1 MKNKSILILFLIFAV
16 STLHLLAQDMSS
28 LKKRVAVVDF
38 EDRAHYGYD
47 IGKGVADM
55 LVTALVESKKFMVIE
70 RSELEQVL
78 NEQGLGQ
85 SGLVTPQSAAKV
97 GQLLGAEMLVTGS
110 VTEFGEKESKVGGG
124 LGRLG
129 GLNVGVSKKM
139 ARVAVDIRLVNVNTG
154 EIIAAK
160 SASGE
165 DATTGLDNVGVND
178 IDFHNTTT
186 WDNTQLGKA
195 SREAIEQC
203 VQYITEGMEAV
214 PWVGKIIK
222 VSASDG
228 SIFMK
233 PGSKGGV
240 KTGMVFK
247 IFRPGEALIDP
258 DTGLSLGSE
267 ESLIGEIQVTSDLAD
282 GKAAKAI
289 VKSGMGFQEGD
300 LIRIK

>member
-1 MKNKSILILFLIFAV
+1 MKNRSIPVIVLILAVLTLPLI
-16 STLHLLAQDMSS
+16 AQDMSA

-55 LVTALVESKKFMVIE
+55 LVTALVESKKFLVVE
-70 RSELEQVL
+70 RTELEQVL

-129 GLNVGVSKKM
+129 GLNLGVSKKK
-139 ARVAVDIRLVNVNTG
+139 ARVAVDVRLVNVNTG
-154 EIIAAK
+154 EIMAAK
-160 SASGE
+160 SAVGE
-165 DATTGLDNVGVND
+165 DASTGLDNVGIND
-178 IDFHNTTT
+178 IDFHNTDT

-195 SREAIEQC
+195 SREAIGQC
-203 VQYITEGMEAV
+203 VKYITEGMESV

-222 VSASDG
+222 VMGDG
-228 SIFMK
+228 SIVMK

-240 KTGMVFK
+240 KPGMVFK
-247 IFRPGEALIDP
+247 VFHPGEELIDP

-267 ESLIGEIQVTSDLAD
+267 ESMIGEIQVTGDMAD

-289 VKSGMGFQEGD
+289 VKSGMGFQD
-300 LIRIK
+300 ADIIRIK

>member
-1 MKNKSILILFLIFAV
+1 MKNRSIPVFVLILAVLTLPLI
-16 STLHLLAQDMSS
+16 AQDMSA

-70 RSELEQVL
+70 RTELEQVL

-129 GLNVGVSKKM
+129 GLNVGVSKKK
-139 ARVAVDIRLVNVNTG
+139 ARVAVDVRLVNVNTG
-154 EIIAAK
+154 EIVAAK
-160 SASGE
+160 SAVGE
-165 DATTGLDNVGVND
+165 DASTGLDNVGVND
-178 IDFHNTTT
+178 IDFHNTDT

-203 VQYITEGMEAV
+203 VEYITEGMESV

-222 VSASDG
+222 AGDDG
-228 SIFMK
+228 SIIMK

-240 KTGMVFK
+240 KPGMVFK
-247 IFRPGEALIDP
+247 VYRPGEELIDP

-267 ESLIGEIQVTSDLAD
+267 ETMIGEIQVTGDLAE

-289 VKSGMGFQEGD
+289 VKSGMGFQAAD
-300 LIRIK
+300 IIRIK

>member
-1 MKNKSILILFLIFAV
+1 MKYKNFLILFLIFAV
-16 STLHLLAQDMSS
+16 GALPLLAQDMSA

-70 RSELEQVL
+70 RTELEKVL
-78 NEQGLGQ
+78 EEQGLGQ
-85 SGLVTPQSAAKV
+85 SGTVTPQSAAKV

-129 GLNVGVSKKM
+129 GLNLGVSKKM

-154 EIIAAK
+154 EIVAAK

-203 VQYITEGMEAV
+203 VEYVTEGMESV

-222 VSASDG
+222 ASDDG
-228 SIFMK
+228 TIIMK

-240 KTGMVFK
+240 KPGMVFK
-247 IFRPGEALIDP
+247 IFHPGEEIIDP

-267 ESLIGEIQVTSDLAD
+267 ESMIGEIQVTGDMAD

-289 VKSGMGFQEGD
+289 VKSGMGFQTGD
-300 LIRIK
+300 LVKIK

>member
-1 MKNKSILILFLIFAV
+1 MKNRSILVLVLILAVLTLPLI
-16 STLHLLAQDMSS
+16 AQDMKA

-55 LVTALVESKKFMVIE
+55 LVTALVESKKFMVVE

-129 GLNVGVSKKM
+129 GLNLGVSKKK
-139 ARVAVDIRLVNVNTG
+139 ARVAVDVRLVNVNTG
-154 EIIAAK
+154 EIVAAK
-160 SASGE
+160 SAVGE
-165 DATTGLDNVGVND
+165 DASTGLDNVGVND
-178 IDFHNTTT
+178 IDFHNTDT

-203 VQYITEGMEAV
+203 VQYITEGMESV
-214 PWVGKIIK
+214 PWVGKIVK
-222 VSASDG
+222 VMPDG
-228 SIFMK
+228 SIVMK

-247 IFRPGEALIDP
+247 VFHAGEELIDP

-267 ESLIGEIQVTSDLAD
+267 ESLIGEIQVTTDMAD

-289 VKSGMGFQEGD
+289 VKSGMGFQD
-300 LIRIK
+300 ADIIRIK

>member
-1 MKNKSILILFLIFAV
+1 MKYKNFLILFLIFAV
-16 STLHLLAQDMSS
+16 GALPLLAQDMSA

-70 RSELEQVL
+70 RTELEKVL
-78 NEQGLGQ
+78 EEQGLGQ
-85 SGLVTPQSAAKV
+85 SGAVTPQSAAKV

-129 GLNVGVSKKM
+129 GLNLGVSKKM

-154 EIIAAK
+154 EIVAAK

-203 VQYITEGMEAV
+203 VEYVTEGMESV

-222 VSASDG
+222 ASDDG
-228 SIFMK
+228 TIIMK

-240 KTGMVFK
+240 KPGMVFK
-247 IFRPGEALIDP
+247 IFHPGEEIIDP

-267 ESLIGEIQVTSDLAD
+267 ESMIGEIQITGDMAD

-289 VKSGMGFQEGD
+289 VKSGMGFQTGD
-300 LIRIK
+300 LVKIK

>member
-1 MKNKSILILFLIFAV
+1 MKNRNILVILLIFAV
-16 STLHLLAQDMSS
+16 ITLPLIAQDMSA

-55 LVTALVESKKFMVIE
+55 LVTALVESKKFLVIE

-97 GQLLGAEMLVTGS
+97 GQLLGAEILVTGS

-129 GLNVGVSKKM
+129 GLNIGVSKKM

-154 EIIAAK
+154 EIVAAK
-160 SASGE
+160 SAAGE
-165 DATTGLDNVGVND
+165 DASTGLDNVGIND
-178 IDFHNTTT
+178 IDFHNTDT

-203 VQYITEGMEAV
+203 VQYVTEGMESV

-222 VSASDG
+222 VSADG

-240 KTGMVFK
+240 KPGMVFK
-247 IFRPGEALIDP
+247 IFRPGEELIDP

-267 ESLIGEIQVTSDLAD
+267 ESLIGEIQVTGDLAD

-289 VKSGMGFQEGD
+289 SKSGMGFQDGD